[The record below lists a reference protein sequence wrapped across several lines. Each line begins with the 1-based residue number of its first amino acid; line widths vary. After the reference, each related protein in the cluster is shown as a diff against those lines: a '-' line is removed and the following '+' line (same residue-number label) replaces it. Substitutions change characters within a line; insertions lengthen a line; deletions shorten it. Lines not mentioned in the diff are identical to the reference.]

1 MTAAQAA
8 EAAHW
13 FTPSPVAN
21 HTTPAKAAES
31 AQRFTPLTIANGTTP
46 AEAIKPGQWSY
57 PLVGQWSYPLVGST
71 VWYDTPPAEAAESET
86 GLVPFSTLGFFV
98 DSDLDKGICSTWLT
112 ITSEGEYKKKTWCYG
127 WVKKNKL
134 SEHEKA
140 WLKAIRNYRPR
151 FARFFENLGYDPNW
165 DKWEPERGGVQ
176 DRAHARTLVKWFR
189 VHAHPPPVHGGEIMV
204 DLDAGIEDD
213 CGLGEAKERLRALRA
228 AGLERSVE
236 ARGENI
242 FIQNTT
248 LYLRKLKSEGVEPH
262 FKDIPGARWW
272 KYEEIFGDY

>member
-57 PLVGQWSYPLVGST
+57 PLVDST

-112 ITSEGEYKKKTWCYG
+112 ITSEGEYRKKTWCYG
-127 WVKKNKL
+127 RVKKNKL

-151 FARFFENLGYDPNW
+151 FARFFEDLGYDPNW

-189 VHAHPPPVHGGEIMV
+189 VHAHPPLVHGGEIMV
-204 DLDAGIEDD
+204 DLDADIEDD
-213 CGLGEAKERLRALRA
+213 YGLGEAKERLRALRA
-228 AGLERSVE
+228 AGLERSAE

-248 LYLRKLKSEGVEPH
+248 LYLRKLRSEGVEPH

-272 KYEEIFGDY
+272 NYEEIFGDY